1 MKKIMSMIVSILL
14 ITTLT
19 SACGK
24 DNKQP
29 GKNPPPP
36 SAQTQGS
43 NKADASGQN
52 NSEQVIPSVQETKE
66 DSLKTPVDSSPSQKG
81 EDRYLTYV
89 LGKFIHDGHETVYLT
104 DERDYDNWS
113 VPIQGAEPGSADS
126 TGRLRFIG
134 IDWKANGTLEQVN
147 FSDFSQPNSY
157 GSLETPGKGGVL
169 NELTYGY
176 DVSSPPTQTMWNI
189 AVNGEEVI
197 LTNLENNYVYYFY
210 EDHFDEQ

>member
-1 MKKIMSMIVSILL
+1 MKKIMSMIVSIIL

-24 DNKQP
+24 DNKQS
-29 GKNPPPP
+29 KNNP
-36 SAQTQGS
+36 SPSSVQTQDQS
-43 NKADASGQN
+43 KADASGQDN
-52 NSEQVIPSVQETKE
+52 TKQDIPSVQETKE
-66 DSLKTPVDSSPSQKG
+66 DSTNTPVESSPSQKG

-89 LGKFIHDGHETVYLT
+89 LGKFIHDGHEIVYLT

-126 TGRLRFIG
+126 TDRLRFIG
-134 IDWKANGTLEQVN
+134 IDWKADGTLEQVN

-157 GSLETPGKGGVL
+157 GSLETPGTGGAL

-176 DVSSPPTQTMWNI
+176 DVSSPPTQTKWNI
-189 AVNGEEVI
+189 AVNGKEVI

>member
-1 MKKIMSMIVSILL
+1 MKKIMSMIVSVLMI
-14 ITTLT
+14 ITLT

-24 DNKQP
+24 DNKKPQ
-29 GKNPPPP
+29 GNPPPP
-36 SAQTQGS
+36 SAQTQGA
-43 NKADASGQN
+43 KEAAVSGQN
-52 NSEQVIPSVQETKE
+52 NSEQVIPSAQQTKE
-66 DSLKTPVDSSPSQKG
+66 DSTNTPVESSPSQKG

-89 LGKFIHDGHETVYLT
+89 LEKFIHDGLEIVYLT

-197 LTNLENNYVYYFY
+197 LTNPKNNYVYYFY